1 MSSRQVCRIYAD
13 VDAVLAQLQAWAKH
27 GQACQGTCTSQ
38 TSNEANGHNE
48 AWAERGQACQGTCTS
63 QTSNKLNGHNED
75 HGKKTSIHLTT
86 LLYSWHKY
94 IKMGEKGRSS

>member
-27 GQACQGTCTSQ
+27 
-38 TSNEANGHNE
+38 
-48 AWAERGQACQGTCTS
+48 GQACQGTCTS